1 MPSLSQVTCFLLSTL
16 RCNIMTTP
24 DNSPAPRSKLLLAWM
39 IVSQIVSVLVILAAA
54 ALFVFGVLLGT
65 MSQFSYVAIYASP
78 LLLLIPIIGSWVAFK
93 RRNEKLAWILT
104 SVPVIYLCLELAIVG
119 VWTFI

>member
-1 MPSLSQVTCFLLSTL
+1 
-16 RCNIMTTP
+16 MTTP

-104 SVPVIYLCLELAIVG
+104 SIPVIYLCLELVIVFG
-119 VWTFI
+119 WIFVL